1 MPAINFTKRDTKKW
15 PFWPTFSKIRR
26 TVGHFTM
33 LFCKGRLR
41 NVQRSSRCRCASRAQ
56 FLVTNALLWTVKIP
70 TCPVQLAIFFCHSDH
85 MKKAKS
91 DNWTFFILRML
102 LANIKLSQPVTAVY
116 CVPKQRRLH
125 WYDVLNALVNWSIFK
140 IHWRYKQNSHH
151 QMEHTNVDVNRGH
164 VKAQFSRG
172 TRV

>member
-1 MPAINFTKRDTKKW
+1 MSLHLLNWRKMCNVSDQIQKKKYKKLAILAYVLQNTQNLVISPA
-15 PFWPTFSKIRR
+15 
-26 TVGHFTM
+26 M

-41 NVQRSSRCRCASRAQ
+41 NVQTSSRRCRCASRAQ
-56 FLVTNALLWTVKIP
+56 FLVTNALMWTVKSP

-85 MKKAKS
+85 MKKTKS
-91 DNWTFFILRML
+91 DNWIFFILRTL

-140 IHWRYKQNSHH
+140 I
-151 QMEHTNVDVNRGH
+151 
-164 VKAQFSRG
+164 
-172 TRV
+172 